1 MTFFC
6 HSLNKNLPKKYFIL
20 AIVKKSYCIENG
32 KEGSTMT
39 NLWKRTCLGACGMLA
54 VPFLTVTMIN
64 AEQPASPAPTAIV
77 STDTSTIETPV
88 GLTFKAAIPDD
99 NFRKFIN
106 GKFFDGKMKDEETV
120 TTAMKKT
127 LAAYTDVLDV
137 RGLGIV
143 NLKGLEFFTG
153 ITELDCSHNK
163 LQLLDLSV
171 VKQLKRFNGS
181 YNNLMEITFAP
192 VNVLEKI
199 DCSNNNLVM
208 LNVAGF
214 TNVLELD
221 CSNNRIGILNVA
233 GLHQLK
239 KLDCSDNALSVL
251 SVDSLLAL
259 EELYC
264 DGNGIVNLNVS
275 ALKNL
280 KVLESR
286 KSVLTL
292 KVQTVQVGTESFCG
306 VVLPTGAAKP
316 ENISNSGAY
325 KDTVNAIVWS
335 KVTGVPASFTY
346 TYVIPGTTETVTVT
360 VNVDKTD
367 FADKAVK
374 LANVATL
381 QVASTGYNKVK
392 LTWSGVDGA
401 TGYRIYRSTSKTS
414 GFKKIKSI
422 TSNSKVTYTNSG
434 IACGTTYY
442 YKVRTYRLIDG
453 IYYFGE
459 YSNVVAGKPVPA
471 APGGLK
477 LAKASK
483 NKVSIAWNKVTGASG
498 YRIYRSRSKTSGF
511 SKIKT
516 VTSGSKVTYSKTVSR
531 NVKYYYKVRA
541 YTTVN
546 GKKVWGAYSSVKA
559 KTVK

>member
-1 MTFFC
+1 
-6 HSLNKNLPKKYFIL
+6 
-20 AIVKKSYCIENG
+20 
-32 KEGSTMT
+32 MT
-39 NLWKRTCLGACGMLA
+39 NFWKRTCVGACGILA
-54 VPFLTVTMIN
+54 IPFLTVTMAK
-64 AEQPASPAPTAIV
+64 AEQTASPAPTAVV
-77 STDTSTIETPV
+77 STETTDVEKPADV
-88 GLTFKAAIPDD
+88 TVKAAIPDD
-99 NFRKFIN
+99 HFRKFIN
-106 GKFFDGKMKDEETV
+106 DKFFDGKLKDDEVFTD
-120 TTAMKKT
+120 AMKQK
-127 LAAYTDVLDV
+127 LVDYTDVLNV
-137 RGLGIV
+137 RGLEIV

-153 ITELDCSHNK
+153 ITELDCSHNN
-163 LQLLDLSV
+163 LQLLDLAV
-171 VKQLKRFNGS
+171 VKQLKRLNAS

-192 VNVLEKI
+192 VNVLEQI
-199 DCSNNNLVM
+199 DCSNNSLAM
-208 LNVAGF
+208 LDLAGF
-214 TNVLELD
+214 TNMLYLD

-233 GLHQLK
+233 GLNQLK
-239 KLDCSDNALSVL
+239 TLDCSDNALAVL
-251 SVDSLLAL
+251 SVDSLIAL

-275 ALKNL
+275 ALKKL
-280 KVLESR
+280 KVLETR
-286 KSVLTL
+286 KSVLNL
-292 KVQTVQVGTESFCG
+292 KVQTVTVGTDSFCG

-316 ENISNSGAY
+316 ENISNNGVY
-325 KDTVNAIVWS
+325 KDTANAIVWD

-346 TYVIPGTTETVTVT
+346 TYTTPATASGAVQTVTVT

-367 FADKAVK
+367 FVDKAVK
-374 LANVATL
+374 LGNVATL

-414 GFKKIKSI
+414 GFTKIKSI
-422 TSNSKVTYTNSG
+422 TSSSKVTYTNSG
-434 IACGTTYY
+434 ISCGATYY
-442 YKVRTYRLIDG
+442 YKVRAYRLIDG

-459 YSNVVAGKPVPA
+459 YSSVVAGKPVPA

-483 NKVSIAWNKVTGASG
+483 NKVSVSWNKVTGASG
-498 YRIYRSRSKTSGF
+498 YRIYRSTSKTSGF

-516 VTSGSKVTYSKTVSR
+516 VTSGATVTYSKKVSR

-546 GKKVWGAYSSVKA
+546 GKKVWGAYSTVKA